1 MTDQKMTEDPDSE
14 QIRISLVLSKSCND
28 RSLEVPADPIA
39 VPSTTRKKGLSAIIN
54 HLLDRNISNNDDGND
69 SDSERS
75 DDDEEKLPAI
85 PFDFLLNNKLL
96 RMSVEAAARRE
107 GLSLEQA
114 VEIQYFPARQAP
126 EEEGESESLPEW
138 ISAMSSS
145 SDLLW
150 TGNCDGSIRL
160 FSPANEKGSLIQT
173 DVVKAHSGP
182 IKCLSSSTSH
192 DNVDSTIV
200 ATGSMDQTLLTH
212 SYETG
217 GKLVLHTVYTGGH
230 TSSINSVRLLC
241 DKSGVTMASGDW
253 DGGLCIWKVPS
264 DTNESAKPRE
274 KRRKGSSDANDA
286 VREASPFYCFKAHS
300 NNISGISWSSESSNT
315 IITSSWDHSIKT
327 WDVESQNNILTLNG
341 SKVVTA
347 LGRCHNSDVVATG
360 HPDCTVRL
368 WDMRSSSKNEGNVF
382 DNTLRPS
389 HRSWIS
395 AVEWSPV
402 DPFVMASTS
411 HDGSVKVWDIRSS
424 VPLHTI
430 KAHAK
435 GSKALC
441 LSFTEKAIFSG
452 GSDCIVKQFRF

>member
-1 MTDQKMTEDPDSE
+1 
-14 QIRISLVLSKSCND
+14 
-28 RSLEVPADPIA
+28 
-39 VPSTTRKKGLSAIIN
+39 
-54 HLLDRNISNNDDGND
+54 
-69 SDSERS
+69 
-75 DDDEEKLPAI
+75 
-85 PFDFLLNNKLL
+85 
-96 RMSVEAAARRE
+96 MS
-107 GLSLEQA
+107 S
-114 VEIQYFPARQAP
+114 
-126 EEEGESESLPEW
+126 
-138 ISAMSSS
+138 SSS

-160 FSPANEKGSLIQT
+160 FSQANEKGSLIQT

-182 IKCLSSSTSH
+182 IKCLSSCTSH
-192 DNVDSTIV
+192 DNVNSTMV

-230 TSSINSVRLLC
+230 TSSINSVRLLS

-264 DTNESAKPRE
+264 EDKNESSAKPKE
-274 KRRKGSSDANDA
+274 KRRKGSSDDANNNDSG
-286 VREASPFYCFKAHS
+286 VSEATPFYCFKAHS
-300 NNISGISWSSESSNT
+300 SNISGISWSNDSSNT

-341 SKVVTA
+341 SKVVTS

-368 WDMRSSSKNEGNVF
+368 WDMRSSSKNEANVF

-452 GSDCIVKQFRF
+452 GSDCIVKQYRF